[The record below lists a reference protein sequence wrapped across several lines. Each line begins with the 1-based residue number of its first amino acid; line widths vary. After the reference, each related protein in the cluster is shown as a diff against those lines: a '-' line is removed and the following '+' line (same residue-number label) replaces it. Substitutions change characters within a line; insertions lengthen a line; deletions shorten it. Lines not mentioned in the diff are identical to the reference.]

1 MLTLQGNVR
10 TIAEDA
16 DELGVMIRAVRRK
29 KGGEGVYCVTR
40 SKLTQGLMEI
50 IPLAYARM
58 EAKDHDVTVLGLA
71 KGREHALELVRQM
84 VDEMAKNG
92 SLPLG

>member
-1 MLTLQGNVR
+1 MLTLQDNVR

-40 SKLTQGLMEI
+40 SELTQGLMV
-50 IPLAYARM
+50 PCSAWQRA
-58 EAKDHDVTVLGLA
+58 
-71 KGREHALELVRQM
+71 
-84 VDEMAKNG
+84 G
-92 SLPLG
+92 STRWS

>member
-40 SKLTQGLMEI
+40 SELTQGLMEI
-50 IPLAYARM
+50 IPLKAILTSVRIPFCVFAR
-58 EAKDHDVTVLGLA
+58 KL
-71 KGREHALELVRQM
+71 
-84 VDEMAKNG
+84 
-92 SLPLG
+92 